1 MLVDVLAIFGIGT
14 MLIMCFLV
22 LYLPISPKLRKY
34 IEGSTLFGT
43 FVWILLYVFI
53 KTGQEVFILGLAMS
67 VLISS
72 IFGALSGR
80 EVLKITRIPKF
91 KLVEHEKKL
100 FKKHV
105 ILLGA
110 YSGLTNRLLSR
121 MVLICDIKAIKEIFD
136 ESVKDH
142 PILKGSW
149 SMENRIKA
157 DAVLKNLG
165 GISEKESEL
174 KLLRAFSSLNSGLI
188 DLFGAVISLESVD
201 EMVREIINEMKLGR
215 KYEPRDEH
223 EILLGLPEG
232 VAKENKARTFAYIL
246 FKHVLEPLLGE
257 CKRATIQKLQR
268 ELEGQAKKEPAVA
281 RVKISGDGT
290 LDLSRLYKHLSG
302 MEIEDGMQETVV
314 TFSTILNT
322 CYPTIKDDIG
332 AKRTYT
338 ITSNAFS
345 GLLDKYGG
353 FLLRHGIMNAIPE
366 GVELPGDLLDAIFK
380 NIKLP
385 EEYRLKEGF
394 IYFVRGEGAEKGYKF
409 FTGLAKYAR
418 TLCLT
423 GTNPREVRETYGLRG
438 VSMVWLTF
446 ERYAKGKTIPPNKLD
461 QLTTTIFG
469 FVGKWKGVV
478 FVDCL
483 DSMVMANGFERV
495 MSWLRDVKKI
505 MTGNKSNLLVAID
518 PSSFSDRQLAII
530 EKRMKEI
537 KVKSLA

>member
-22 LYLPISPKLRKY
+22 RYLPISSKLRKY
-34 IEGSTLFGT
+34 IEGSALFGT

-53 KTGQEVFILGLAMS
+53 KTGQEVFILGLAIS
-67 VLISS
+67 TLISS
-72 IFGALSGR
+72 IFGALAGR
-80 EVLKITRIPKF
+80 EILKITHIPKF
-91 KLVEHEKKL
+91 MLLGPEKKL
-100 FKKHV
+100 FKKHM
-105 ILLGA
+105 ILLGT
-110 YSGLTNRLLSR
+110 YSELTNRLLSR
-121 MVLICDIKAIKEIFD
+121 MVLICDIKAIKKIFD
-136 ESVKDH
+136 ERVKDY

-149 SMENRIKA
+149 STENTIKA

-174 KLLRAFSSLNSGLI
+174 KLIRAFSSLNSELI
-188 DLFGAVISLESVD
+188 DLFGAVISPESVG
-201 EMVREIINEMKLGR
+201 EMVREVTNEMKLGR

-232 VAKENKARTFAYIL
+232 VAREDKARTSAYIL
-246 FKHVLEPLLGE
+246 FKHVLGPLLGE
-257 CKRATIQKLQR
+257 CKRTTIQKLQR
-268 ELEGQAKKEPAVA
+268 ELEGRAKKEPAVA

-290 LDLSRLYKHLSG
+290 LDLNRLYKHLSS
-302 MEIEDGMQETVV
+302 MEIEDGMQETML
-314 TFSTILNT
+314 TFSTILNA
-322 CYPTIKDDIG
+322 CYPTIKEDIG

-338 ITSNAFS
+338 ITSDAFS
-345 GLLDKYGG
+345 SLFQKYGD
-353 FLLRHGIMNAIPE
+353 FLLQHGIMDVIPE

-380 NIKLP
+380 SIKLP
-385 EEYRLKEGF
+385 DEYRLKEGLT
-394 IYFVRGEGAEKGYKF
+394 YFVRGEGAEKGYKF
-409 FTGLAKYAR
+409 FTGLAKYVRA
-418 TLCLT
+418 LCLT
-423 GTNPREVRETYGLRG
+423 DTNPREVRKAYGLRG
-438 VSMVWLTF
+438 VSMIWLTF

-461 QLTTTIFG
+461 HLKTTIFE

-478 FVDCL
+478 FVDCI

-495 MSWLRDVKKI
+495 MSWLREVKKI
-505 MTGNKSNLLVAID
+505 MIKNKSNLLVTID